1 MNDDLNNLLNDLIN
15 EKTTD
20 IEEVEKIVE
29 KENDI
34 LKNNTEEDSVD
45 KESYDYFNNLMPKN
59 EEKTFHTG
67 AEYDKIMKEFAHKYV
82 EYEAEIKEVKNNF
95 KEIKKNYAEMGIPVA
110 ATMKMIKQTAKYN
123 KASPYDIKNEEQILN
138 IISKD
143 ADLLNKIK
151 NIF

>member
-20 IEEVEKIVE
+20 IEEAEKIVE

-34 LKNNTEEDSVD
+34 LKNTAEENNINE
-45 KESYDYFNNLMPKN
+45 ESYNYFNNLVSKN
-59 EEKTFHTG
+59 EEKTFHTEV
-67 AEYDKIMKEFAHKYV
+67 EYGEITNEFAH
-82 EYEAEIKEVKNNF
+82 EYLNYETELREIKNNF
-95 KEIKKNYAEMGIPVA
+95 KEIKKKYAEMGVPVA
-110 ATMKMIKQTAKYN
+110 VTIKMVKQTAKYH

-143 ADLLNKIK
+143 ESLLNKIK
-151 NIF
+151 SIL